1 MNECLTTPQHE
12 KQIGYW
18 VSEKVVHHERTFLP
32 QSYISLRVIM
42 EFNVATEKGCILLG
56 YWVSEKGSREKTTHR
71 SVFADLKLNN
81 FQNAVSICSA
91 WKLKENH
98 HHLKTGY

>member
-1 MNECLTTPQHE
+1 
-12 KQIGYW
+12 
-18 VSEKVVHHERTFLP
+18 
-32 QSYISLRVIM
+32 M

-81 FQNAVSICSA
+81 FQNTVSICSA

-98 HHLKTGY
+98 HHLKITSKLDIKQKAFFFLQWVSDYGRKEGNVLFNDALNTFYLRL